1 MSQALSIRRAHPAGY
16 PALLAGSAVV
26 ALMAL
31 FASGTARAETA
42 AKTTAAP
49 TAKTAPAASSAVKLV
64 PAQSEIAFTSKQ
76 MGVPVDGRFRQF
88 DAQIDFN
95 PRQPQAGH
103 VNFTV
108 ELGSASL
115 GAAETEA
122 ELAKAAWF
130 NTAKF
135 PKATFVST
143 ALHGLGGGK
152 FEATGKLT
160 IKGTARDLVVPVT
173 LTQNASGSVATGS
186 FTLKRT
192 AFKIG
197 DGEWADTSMVA
208 DDVLVKFKLTLT
220 GVAPL

>member
-1 MSQALSIRRAHPAGY
+1 MLPALSTRRINQPLCHTLMAGT
-16 PALLAGSAVV
+16 AVV
-26 ALMAL
+26 ALVAL
-31 FASGTARAETA
+31 LASGTARAEGP
-42 AKTTAAP
+42 AKTT
-49 TAKTAPAASSAVKLV
+49 SAIKLV

-95 PRQPQAGH
+95 PKQPQTGH

-108 ELGSASL
+108 DLGSASL

-143 ALHGLGGGK
+143 ALRGVGGNK
-152 FEATGKLT
+152 FEAAGKLT
-160 IKGTARDLVVPVT
+160 IKGATRDLVVPVT
-173 LTQNASGSVATGS
+173 LTQGTGSSTATGS

-220 GVAPL
+220 GMAPL

>member
-1 MSQALSIRRAHPAGY
+1 MLQASPARRVWRPSPRAAAATV
-16 PALLAGSAVV
+16 ALLTLLAT
-26 ALMAL
+26 
-31 FASGTARAETA
+31 GTARAEGP
-42 AKTTAAP
+42 AKAV
-49 TAKTAPAASSAVKLV
+49 SAIKLV

-95 PRQPQAGH
+95 PKQPQAGH

-108 ELGSASL
+108 DLGSASL

-143 ALHGLGGGK
+143 ALRGLGGGK
-152 FEATGKLT
+152 FEAAGKLT
-160 IKGTARDLVVPVT
+160 IKGTARDVVVPVT
-173 LTQNASGSVATGS
+173 LTQSAGSSTATGS

-220 GVAPL
+220 GMAPL

>member
-1 MSQALSIRRAHPAGY
+1 MLQAPSAHRPHPALN
-16 PALLAGSAVV
+16 PSLMAGSAVV
-26 ALMAL
+26 TLLAL
-31 FASGTARAETA
+31 FAASTARAETPT
-42 AKTTAAP
+42 KT
-49 TAKTAPAASSAVKLV
+49 PAASSVVKLV

-95 PRQPQAGH
+95 PKQPQAGH

-108 ELGSASL
+108 DLGSASL

-143 ALHGLGGGK
+143 ALRGVGGNK
-152 FEATGKLT
+152 FEAAGKLT
-160 IKGTARDLVVPVT
+160 IKGATRDLVVPVT
-173 LTQNASGSVATGS
+173 LTQGTGSSTATGS

-220 GVAPL
+220 GMAPL